1 MALQNNISSANV
13 LPAVLLSAGDNVNAI
28 ESISI
33 ANTHAT
39 DSVDV
44 DLFIDS
50 NSLGTYYIIKSLTI
64 PNGVSLVLD
73 ENLDFDN
80 TSSGYS
86 LYIKLSAADSTVDVL
101 VKKKK

>member
-13 LPAVLLSAGDNVNAI
+13 LPAVLLSAGDNVNVI

-80 TSSGYS
+80 TSNGYS

-101 VKKKK
+101 IKKKK